1 MKYINNIIN
10 LYKEY
15 KSMNSIIQLKVYE
28 QLKQKIIDFDI
39 DFDELCSLL
48 INNNAFIS
56 GSFLLQVIQNRYFE
70 GETYDIDIY
79 TFGDKNIILEKGI
92 ETLLTNAVYKK
103 KPFND
108 NQNKNNIENENKAD
122 NFNNLNEDNTYSN
135 ESNKLNDLNKHNIN
149 FNELSDELDSE
160 SNESDDS
167 ESNSSD
173 NYKKIESDDC
183 IKNEAY
189 ETNKYNK
196 YNIESCVISVDII
209 NKYKGI
215 NRCIKNKLQ
224 SGYGFDKIINIVDFE
239 CKNNILLKHQLIYY
253 DDTLYKTSNDIINNF
268 DFVFCANYF
277 DGKNIYIK
285 NYNSILSASCTINLK
300 EPRIYNNLNKRIIKY
315 INRGYCICAKYID
328 DIYNISYLKLD
339 IDKKLKASLTNLS
352 DTENLIITCEY
363 GIKEITNYL
372 NNLPSKLEKL
382 IIYSYPV
389 SSLINNLPILLQELR
404 LYIWRI
410 SYGTESD
417 TKITKKD
424 RRNKIIKTIREQNQI
439 IEKQFEMEYTD
450 RINKT
455 INNMKKIPFN
465 CKIYINNEQIE
476 IPIN

>member
-1 MKYINNIIN
+1 
-10 LYKEY
+10 
-15 KSMNSIIQLKVYE
+15 MNSIIQLKAYE

-56 GSFLLQVIQNRYFE
+56 GSFLLQVIQNKYFE
-70 GETYDIDIY
+70 GEKYDIDIF

-92 ETLLTNAVYKK
+92 ETLLMNAVYKK
-103 KPFND
+103 TFND
-108 NQNKNNIENENKAD
+108 SQNKNNIENENKAD

-135 ESNKLNDLNKHNIN
+135 ESNKLNDLNTHNIN
-149 FNELSDELDSE
+149 YKKT
-160 SNESDDS
+160 ESD
-167 ESNSSD
+167 NC
-173 NYKKIESDDC
+173 K
-183 IKNEAY
+183 KNETD

-196 YNIESCVISVDII
+196 YNIESYAESVNII

-215 NRCIKNKLQ
+215 NLCIENKLLLKY
-224 SGYGFDKIINIVDFE
+224 GGFDKIKNIVDFE
-239 CKNNILLKHQLIYY
+239 CRNDILCKHQLIYY
-253 DDTLYKTSNDIINNF
+253 DETLYKTPEDIINNF
-268 DFVFCANYF
+268 DFDFCANYF

-285 NYNSILSASCTINLK
+285 NYNSILSASCTMNLK
-300 EPRIYNNLNKRIIKY
+300 EPRIYMNRNKRIIKY

-352 DTENLIITCEY
+352 DTENLIIICDY

-382 IIYSYPV
+382 IIYTYPA

-410 SYGTESD
+410 SYGTESG
-417 TKITKKD
+417 TEITKKD
-424 RRNKIIKTIREQNQI
+424 RRKKDIIIFGKKELTKR
-439 IEKQFEMEYTD
+439 EKQFEMEYTE

-455 INNMKKIPFN
+455 INNIKKIPFN
-465 CKIYINNEQIE
+465 CKIYINGRNHNDKMI
-476 IPIN
+476 